1 MSTVTSTKKLLSSK
15 GSSLPDARN
24 VSPEDELLLS
34 KTITEVSRLLKNQS
48 LSPMTLTRLSLKR
61 IEETSALNCFITVT
75 EEEAVRQ
82 AEASDQRH
90 RQSKCGRRQ
99 ELKVLLF
106 VIAF

>member
-1 MSTVTSTKKLLSSK
+1 MSTVAPTKKSLSSK

-34 KTITEVSRLLKNQS
+34 KSITEVSRLLKNQN
-48 LSPMTLTRLSLKR
+48 LSPLTLTRLSLKR

-75 EEEAVRQ
+75 EKEAVKQ

-90 RQSKCGRRQ
+90 RQSKCQRRQ
-99 ELKVLLF
+99 ELKVLFF
-106 VIAF
+106 VMTF